1 MFTEQNNNIPKEY
14 TSSHIH
20 VCMSH
25 TLKICN
31 KNLCLEQY
39 TKFEVN
45 SINIFSFLFIS
56 RIPYY
61 GYTTICLSI
70 LLV

>member
-1 MFTEQNNNIPKEY
+1 MFTERNNNIPKEY

-45 SINIFSFLFIS
+45 SRRDTVVS
-56 RIPYY
+56 
-61 GYTTICLSI
+61 LS
-70 LLV
+70 L